1 MVVVEH
7 GSEEK
12 AVRRRPGKGNGLS
25 AVPLLSLPLL
35 LYVALALAGLD
46 FNAPRFEIT
55 LPSAGIWKP
64 TLGDI
69 VLAVGLFFLFFEIIK
84 ATRTGGASVLDHAI
98 SMIVF
103 VACLILFLIWDKA
116 ATTTF
121 FLLMVMA
128 LIDVIAGFSVTI
140 VSARRDYA
148 IGGHE

>member
-12 AVRRRPGKGNGLS
+12 VVRRPRKRDGLS
-25 AVPLLSLPLL
+25 AVPLLTIPLL
-35 LYVALALAGLD
+35 LYVAFALAGMD
-46 FNAPRFEIT
+46 FNAPRFEIA

-84 ATRTGGASVLDHAI
+84 ATRTGGASVIDHAI

-103 VACLILFLIWDKA
+103 VACLILFLIWPSA

-148 IGGHE
+148 IGGRE

>member
-1 MVVVEH
+1 MVVVEQ

-12 AVRRRPGKGNGLS
+12 VVRRRRKRDGLS
-25 AVPLLSLPLL
+25 AIPLLSIPLL
-35 LYVALALAGLD
+35 LYVAFALAGID

-55 LPSAGIWKP
+55 LPSAGVWKP

-69 VLAVGLFFLFFEIIK
+69 VLAVGLFFLFFEVIK
-84 ATRTGGASVLDHAI
+84 ATRTGGASVVDHAI

-103 VACLILFLIWDKA
+103 VACLIMFLIWNRA
-116 ATTTF
+116 ATSTF
-121 FLLMVMA
+121 FLLMMMA

>member
-1 MVVVEH
+1 MVGVEH

-12 AVRRRPGKGNGLS
+12 APRRGRRKRDGLS

-35 LYVALALAGLD
+35 LYVAFALAAMD
-46 FNAPRFEIT
+46 FNAPRFEIA
-55 LPSAGIWKP
+55 LPSGGIWKP

-84 ATRTGGASVLDHAI
+84 ATRTGGASVVDHAI

-103 VACLILFLIWDKA
+103 VACLILFLVWDRA